1 MKIWNKAVGLLIGTA
16 VFLSGCKSTDNMIS
30 ESTGNSTTEVTST
43 TTETTTAEDAH
54 PVTKIPFLRKKIEEI
69 NEADKEMEQ
78 QGFHALKTICFIYFT
93 QDEDPYEPIETVKI
107 DNLTGRV
114 AKTVS

>member
-43 TTETTTAEDAH
+43 TTETTTAEDTH
-54 PVTKIPFLRKKIEEI
+54 PITKIPFLRKKIEEI
-69 NEADKEMEQ
+69 NEDDKEMEQ
-78 QGFHALKTICFIYFT
+78 QGFHA
-93 QDEDPYEPIETVKI
+93 
-107 DNLTGRV
+107 
-114 AKTVS
+114 